1 VGGRTIAEA
10 KERISI
16 QEFRSW
22 RKYRSR
28 RGSLHLG
35 MRFDRGAALLATLY
49 ANTKTKDGG
58 FTIYDFMPH
67 ESAPALTL
75 EEAMKAWA

>member
-1 VGGRTIAEA
+1 M
-10 KERISI
+10 SI

-22 RKYRSR
+22 MRYRSR

-35 MRFDRGAALLATLY
+35 MRFERGTALLATLY
-49 ANTKTKDGG
+49 ANTHTKDGG
-58 FTIYDFMPH
+58 YTVYDFMPH

-75 EEAMKAWA
+75 EEAMKTWA